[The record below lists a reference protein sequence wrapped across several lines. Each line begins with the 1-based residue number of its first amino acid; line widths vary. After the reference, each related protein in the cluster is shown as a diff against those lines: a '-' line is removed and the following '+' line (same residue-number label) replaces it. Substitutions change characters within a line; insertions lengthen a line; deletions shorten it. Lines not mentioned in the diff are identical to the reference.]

1 MVMERSE
8 DPSRRLAGAGRTFT
22 SGHPNKES
30 KMSKKKS
37 AAKLAVAMEA
47 AKQAKN
53 HAGPAL
59 DDARERLAPMVEDA
73 RERLAP
79 VMDDA
84 RERIAELTEVVA
96 TKLDERLPDDKTPAA
111 VKAASAHSHRTGGGR
126 LKKLLLVT
134 GVGAAVFSIVRRLM
148 GGGSSEPQWQS
159 TTPTRTT
166 PAAGTSS
173 PVTTASPSAAAAG
186 AASAAAAS
194 AQVGDETSHDVA
206 AGSPDEALADATETA
221 HVPTTP
227 DAPAERIDVRE

>member
-1 MVMERSE
+1 MVVERSE
-8 DPSRRLAGAGRTFT
+8 EPSRRDAGAGRSFPHRT
-22 SGHPNKES
+22 PNKES
-30 KMSKKKS
+30 MMSKKKS

-47 AKQAKN
+47 ARQAKS
-53 HAGPAL
+53 HAGPAIEDARARL
-59 DDARERLAPMVEDA
+59 TPMVDDART
-73 RERLAP
+73 RLAP
-79 VMDDA
+79 VVDDA

-111 VKAASAHSHRTGGGR
+111 VKAASAHSSAKSGKGGL
-126 LKKLLLVT
+126 LKKLVLIT

-148 GGGSSEPQWQS
+148 GGGSSSQPQWQS
-159 TTPTRTT
+159 TTPTRTAPASTGT
-166 PAAGTSS
+166 P
-173 PVTTASPSAAAAG
+173 TASPSATAAG

-194 AQVGDETSHDVA
+194 SQVAEESSHDVA